1 MTAHAQRPAMK
12 ACGDDQASYSMVR
25 APSAGFAE
33 IFIASPCSLVVVG
46 WVPCSCSL
54 VMQNVN
60 HSSSPRA
67 LFDPS
72 WACLH
77 EAIFAHSCAVC
88 SVAMCAQLL
97 PSICQIVRDS
107 EVYKTGVENR
117 TLCFRSF
124 VCHSLMTHLHR
135 VQLVPFQD
143 AIQVRGRQSS
153 LWRVRTE

>member
-1 MTAHAQRPAMK
+1 MTVRTERPAMK

-25 APSAGFAE
+25 APSVGFAE

-88 SVAMCAQLL
+88 SVAMCARPL
-97 PSICQIVRDS
+97 PAPLVRLCATVKCIRQVSRIVPFAS
-107 EVYKTGVENR
+107 EV
-117 TLCFRSF
+117 LCA
-124 VCHSLMTHLHR
+124 T
-135 VQLVPFQD
+135 
-143 AIQVRGRQSS
+143 A
-153 LWRVRTE
+153 